1 MNADPGEVALQD
13 AEVVDV
19 GRVVFTQVTALHL
32 EELPGKKCANGYVH
46 QEQRPMSHEKQK
58 KNDGKLEPELRD
70 VPLQKGF
77 RYYLSALILM
87 HINNAHAVTLRTKL
101 SLAQHSWAFR

>member
-19 GRVVFTQVTALHL
+19 GRVVFTQVAALHL
-32 EELPGKKCANGYVH
+32 EELPGKKCANRHVH
-46 QEQRPMSHEKQK
+46 QEQRPMSHEKQQK
-58 KNDGKLEPELRD
+58 DDGKLEPELRD

-77 RYYLSALILM
+77 RLLECIDAY
-87 HINNAHAVTLRTKL
+87 AVTLRTKL